1 METVETE
8 APARVQPLTGPRL
21 GALLLAVAA
30 GLALLGLASRGL
42 PHHRNGRA
50 VQPVSGPHAFD
61 YLLAFAVTAWIV
73 ALIVSTVELILG
85 RRRRRRRR
93 RSTVGERP
101 LWSVDL
107 SRAWR
112 YGLIAIVIA
121 ILVAPLVAAWFLR
134 PGGRSFQR
142 LPTPLGS
149 LIHGFGPRSLHTVGA
164 TLEWTVPVALAL
176 LAGVGAWL
184 YLTSRRARPRVRRRT
199 LVEELTEA
207 LDESLD
213 DIEAD
218 GDARHAVV
226 RAYARM
232 ERVLGGHG
240 LPRRRSETPYEY
252 LDRVLE
258 QVHASGPATR
268 RLTELYERARF
279 STHAIDTGMKE
290 QALDA
295 VRSLRGELEAAAA

>member
-8 APARVQPLTGPRL
+8 PERRVQPLAGARL
-21 GALLLAVAA
+21 AGLCAAVVG

-42 PHHRNGRA
+42 PHHRSGHT

-73 ALIVSTVELILG
+73 ALVVSTVQAILG

-93 RSTVGERP
+93 RAAVGERA
-101 LWSVDL
+101 LWHVEI
-107 SRAWR
+107 SRGWQ
-112 YGLIAIVIA
+112 YLIIA
-121 ILVAPLVAAWFLR
+121 VVVVVLIAPLVAAYFLR
-134 PGGRSFQR
+134 PGGHSFQR

-149 LIHGFGPRSLHTVGA
+149 LIHGLGTRSLRTVGT
-164 TLEWTVPVALAL
+164 TLEWSVPLALVL
-176 LAGVGAWL
+176 LAGVGVWL
-184 YLTSRRARPRVRRRT
+184 YVAARSGRPKARRRL
-199 LVEELTEA
+199 LVDELTEA
-207 LDESLD
+207 LDVSLD
-213 DIEAD
+213 DIEAE

-232 ERVLGGHG
+232 ERVLDDHG

-258 QVHASGPATR
+258 EVRASGPGTR

-279 STHAIDTGMKE
+279 STHEIDSGMKE

-295 VRSLRGELEAAAA
+295 VRTLRGELEEAA